1 MADGRDNLRVSDC
14 PSNLDLVFSIDKYG
28 VGACDSIAYP
38 LSKSSKFIYTR
49 EEPRP
54 FVVVIA
60 DDMSIFHLFSCMMV
74 GDGETMLRE
83 LFVGKEVSG
92 LGPPIRIKYH
102 GASCGTGC
110 SWITNDVA
118 WEYSGVSVDW

>member
-1 MADGRDNLRVSDC
+1 M
-14 PSNLDLVFSIDKYG
+14 FSIEEYG

-60 DDMSIFHLFSCMMV
+60 DEMSIFHFFPCMMV
-74 GDGETMLRE
+74 SDSKTMLEER
-83 LFVGKEVSG
+83 FVGKEVSG
-92 LGPPIRIKYH
+92 LGPHIRIKCH
-102 GASCGTGC
+102 RDSCGTGC